1 MYKVSLNS
9 RITKQRLAQASRAL
23 STGSNPRQ
31 GGMSKLLVGGL
42 VASAASYAYYQR
54 YQKDNGK
61 KKNKK
66 KIIIIFCI
74 DHLNFFCCL
83 RFLPR

>member
-9 RITKQRLAQASRAL
+9 RITKQRLTQASRAL

-42 VASAASYAYYQR
+42 LASAASYAYYQR

-61 KKNKK
+61 N
-66 KIIIIFCI
+66 IYI
-74 DHLNFFCCL
+74 
-83 RFLPR
+83 